1 MNKKTLLLLGLVI
14 IVLVV
19 AVWFVLNF
27 NKQKNNLPSPISTEQ
42 QAKVEITPSKTT
54 KSYSDPS
61 GFSFNYPDN
70 LSLLNSDSV
79 GPNTYADIKLTAN
92 GIGGSLDLK
101 ISDTQFPSITEWLKA
116 NSITVTPKEASLGSL
131 KALEVTTKDKLLL
144 AALDQGVLFT
154 IEIPKGENNFWADV
168 YKKVVEEFSFAPP
181 AVNTTSQ
188 GVITVTDEVIF
199 EGEEVVE

>member
-1 MNKKTLLLLGLVI
+1 MALAI
-14 IVLVV
+14 
-19 AVWFVLNF
+19 AVWFILNL
-27 NKQKNNLPSPISTEQ
+27 NQQKNNLPSPISTQQ

-92 GIGGSLDLK
+92 GVNGSLDLK
-101 ISDTQFPSITEWLKA
+101 ISDTQFPSMTEWLSA
-116 NSITVTPKEASLGSL
+116 NNITVTPKEASLGSL

-144 AALDQGVLFT
+144 AALDQGALFT
-154 IEIPKGENNFWADV
+154 IEIPKIEDNNFWEDT
-168 YKKVVEEFSFAPP
+168 YKVVLQNFTFAPP
-181 AVNTTSQ
+181 STEKTASQ
-188 GVITVTDEVIF
+188 GVVTATDEVTF